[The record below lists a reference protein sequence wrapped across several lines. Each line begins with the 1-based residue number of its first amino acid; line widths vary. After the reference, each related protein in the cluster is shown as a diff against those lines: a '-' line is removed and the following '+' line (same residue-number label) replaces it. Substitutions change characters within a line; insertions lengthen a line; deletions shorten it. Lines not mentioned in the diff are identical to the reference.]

1 MFLDILHYLL
11 KLFAIVQLLLD
22 FQRELVTELRSPV
35 SPLHHGLHLA
45 GIHYH
50 AVAAYHGGLCLLDVD
65 EVHAAAAVIDQY
77 SAITAGERIHRGS
90 AHANVVG
97 QPADIY
103 IGGTLFLQLRRQG
116 SLSQLLV
123 VPEHRVRVDFRVRAL
138 VDLDRVVDDLQ
149 VLVELSTPGIL
160 HAMTRPQTLLQQR
173 WSPERH
179 CVVHLRRFLRDI
191 AADVHL
197 SDNDN
202 RK

>member
-11 KLFAIVQLLLD
+11 QLFAIVQLLLD
-22 FQRELVTELRSPV
+22 FQCELVTELRSSV
-35 SPLHHGLHLA
+35 SSLHHGLHLA

-50 AVAAYHGGLCLLDVD
+50 AVAAYHGSLCLLDVD
-65 EVHAAAAVIDQY
+65 EIHAAAAVIDQY
-77 SAITAGERIHRGS
+77 STITAGERIHRGS
-90 AHANVVG
+90 AYTNIIGHS
-97 QPADIY
+97 ADVY
-103 IGGTLFLQLRRQG
+103 ISGTLFLQLWRQC

-138 VDLDRVVDDLQ
+138 IDLNRIVKDFQ
-149 VLVELSTPGIL
+149 ILVELSTPGIL
-160 HAMTRPQTLLQQR
+160 HAMTRPQTLLQQW
-173 WSPERH
+173 WSLERH